1 MHVTPLSIAG
11 AFVFEPRV
19 FDDPRGH
26 FAETFKASVFE
37 GAAGHPLHVAQANA
51 SVSRAGTVR
60 GIHFAQLPPSQA
72 KYVSC
77 SSGAVFDV
85 VIDLRVGSPTYAQWD
100 GAVLDGESRKAIY
113 VPEGCGHAFMALEDD
128 SVVTYL
134 CSAPYAPDREH
145 GLHPLDETIA
155 ITWPREHQGRPLEPL
170 LSEKDEAA
178 PRLADLEQSGVLTT
192 WADYQ
197 AWVASL

>member
-1 MHVTPLSIAG
+1 MQATALSIAG
-11 AFVFEPRV
+11 AFLFEPRV
-19 FDDPRGH
+19 FPDPRGH
-26 FAETFKASVFE
+26 FAETFKTDVFE
-37 GAAGHPLHVAQANA
+37 QTVGHPLTVAQANA

-72 KYVSC
+72 KYVTC
-77 SSGAVFDV
+77 AAGAVFDV

-100 GAVLDGESRKAIY
+100 GAVLDDETRKAVY
-113 VPEGCGHAFMALEDD
+113 VPEGCGHAFMALCDD

-134 CSAPYAPDREH
+134 CSAPYAPAREH

-155 ITWPREHQGRPLEPL
+155 IEWPSEHAGLQLSPL

-192 WADYQ
+192 YDDYQ
-197 AWVASL
+197 RWVATL